1 MPKIYTLNAL
11 GDDFN
16 MEHTLNILE
25 HTLNTLWTHSE
36 HSNTLWT
43 YFEDMPKIWQNL
55 KNINQWPTLQGSNSY

>member
-25 HTLNTLWTHSE
+25 HTLNTL
-36 HSNTLWT
+36 
-43 YFEDMPKIWQNL
+43 
-55 KNINQWPTLQGSNSY
+55 